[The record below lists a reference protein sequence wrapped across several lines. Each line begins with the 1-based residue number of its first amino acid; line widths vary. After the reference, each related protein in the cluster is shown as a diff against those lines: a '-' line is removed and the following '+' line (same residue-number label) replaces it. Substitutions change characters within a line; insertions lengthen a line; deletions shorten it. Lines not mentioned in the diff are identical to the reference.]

1 MDAKNKILIIVAA
14 FVLLI
19 ILGILSVRK
28 PDIAYQISPR
38 EALDNA
44 LSLVDEVFPE
54 DIVYALEDSVS
65 GYQLIDLRTP
75 YDFLQGHITKAVN
88 IPYSVLLQEDNLS
101 FLQKL
106 DKDSVTIVLYGNNQ
120 SQANLPWMLL
130 KQIGIE
136 NVKVLLG
143 GYDYI
148 KGILIDP
155 YSVEDLPNYL
165 VEEPAFDF
173 ASLLEI
179 NTSASGES
187 PDIQQP
193 EVVMPVRKKKSAAAE
208 GGC

>member
-1 MDAKNKILIIVAA
+1 MDGKNKILIIVAA
-14 FVLLI
+14 FILLI

-28 PDIAYQISPR
+28 PDIGYQLTPR

-54 DIVYALEDSVS
+54 DIVYALEDSAS

-75 YDFLQGHITKAVN
+75 YDFLQGHIRKAVN
-88 IPYSVLLQEDNLS
+88 IPSSVLLQEDNLL

-155 YSVEDLPNYL
+155 YAVEDLPNYL

-187 PDIQQP
+187 PDNHQP
-193 EVVMPVRKKKSAAAE
+193 EMIMPVRKKKSTAAE